1 MENNLQEVSLK
12 CEERE
17 QEQEEVF
24 NTPPS
29 EEKSLSQK
37 KRRGAPIKK
46 GLRKPQI
53 ILLQTLSQLK
63 KPVTKKQLAELAGVD
78 VTKIGEYAGPRPP
91 GRTEKASLRYPFPD
105 LHTLGL
111 VKIQKLEGF
120 PAICSITTKG
130 REFLM
135 TLAPNTEESNRR

>member
-1 MENNLQEVSLK
+1 MNNNLQEVSLK
-12 CEERE
+12 GEE

-24 NTPPS
+24 GRTPSS
-29 EEKSLSQK
+29 EEKPFSQK

-53 ILLQTLSQLK
+53 ILLQTLAQLK
-63 KPVTKKQLAELAGVD
+63 KPVTKKQLSELAGVD

-120 PAICSITTKG
+120 PAICSITAKG
-130 REFLM
+130 REFLVA
-135 TLAPNTEESNRR
+135 LEHGRK